1 MKTLNEIKQIYE
13 KMVEEKVE
21 KDGLSIGH
29 SRWDV
34 KDEVLCDLVIEE
46 FGGELPK
53 DKEVKKWFEN
63 ECHIVSIHL
72 NTECF

>member
-29 SRWDV
+29 SRWDI
-34 KDEVLCDLVIEE
+34 KDDVLSDLVEKE
-46 FGGELPK
+46 FNGELPK

-63 ECHIVSIHL
+63 ECHIVSVHL